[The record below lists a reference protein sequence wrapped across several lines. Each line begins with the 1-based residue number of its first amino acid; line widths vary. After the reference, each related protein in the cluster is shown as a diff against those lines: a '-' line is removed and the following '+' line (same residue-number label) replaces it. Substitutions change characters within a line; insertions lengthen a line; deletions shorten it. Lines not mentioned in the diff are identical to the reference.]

1 MIEFFNPF
9 TKTTFG
15 VADDRVDEYK
25 AAGFP
30 LAADLEKPKVEVKKV
45 EVPKVEKV
53 EEPETE
59 VPKKTTR
66 RVTKKK

>member
-1 MIEFFNPF
+1 MIEMLNPF
-9 TKTTFG
+9 TGTNFW

-45 EVPKVEKV
+45 EKAPEPK
-53 EEPETE
+53 EEE
-59 VPKKTTR
+59 PKKTTR

>member
-1 MIEFFNPF
+1 MIEMLNPF
-9 TKTTFG
+9 TGTNFW

-30 LAADLEKPKVEVKKV
+30 LAAELEKPKVEVKKV
-45 EVPKVEKV
+45 EKVPEPK
-53 EEPETE
+53 EEE
-59 VPKKTTR
+59 PKKTTR